1 MAVTK
6 LLKCRETPER
16 SIGSFIK
23 SMINFE
29 AEDNFH
35 LINNE
40 SIWLEYISSTKHISS
55 KSVISLRID
64 NIKQL

>member
-1 MAVTK
+1 MTK

-16 SIGSFIK
+16 SIRSFIK

-40 SIWLEYISSTKHISS
+40 SIWLEYILTKHISS